1 MAKSDTTSV
10 EKRAIGS
17 LIAAARKKNLHAAA
31 KAVRDVLQTMI
42 SSL

>member
-17 LIAAARKKNLHAAA
+17 LIVSARKKKPHADA
-31 KAVRDVLQTMI
+31 KADRDVLQKMI